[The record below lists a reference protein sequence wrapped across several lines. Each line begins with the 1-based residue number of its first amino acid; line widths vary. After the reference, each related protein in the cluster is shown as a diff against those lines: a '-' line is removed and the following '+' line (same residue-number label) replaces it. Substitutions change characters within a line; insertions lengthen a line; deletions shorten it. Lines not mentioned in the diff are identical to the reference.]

1 MASFCVDSVMV
12 LKGENLN
19 YEILFLDPYAACPC
33 HRDRVADKPQIVAA
47 KCLKN
52 LQKNAS
58 NSCNK
63 MPQKSAAAVGQPA
76 SK

>member
-33 HRDRVADKPQIVAA
+33 HRDRVADKPQIVAI
-47 KCLKN
+47 KCHKN
-52 LQKNAS
+52 LPRRLADMLQ
-58 NSCNK
+58 NK
-63 MPQKSAAAVGQPA
+63 KFE
-76 SK
+76 K